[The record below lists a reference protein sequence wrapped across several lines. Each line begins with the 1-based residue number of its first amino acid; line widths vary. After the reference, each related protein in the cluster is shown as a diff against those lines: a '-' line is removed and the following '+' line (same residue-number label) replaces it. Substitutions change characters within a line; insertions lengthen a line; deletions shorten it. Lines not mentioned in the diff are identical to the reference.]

1 MYLSNNPYI
10 YNYKNTQ
17 QMTENELSKIVF
29 DAGLKIHK
37 KIGSGL
43 FENVYEECMFYELT
57 KSGFLVERQKLL
69 PIIYEDLK
77 IENAFRLDMIIEN
90 KVILEIKTVDYISPV
105 HKAQLLTYLK
115 MANCKLGMLLNFQ
128 SDVFKNGISRIVNNL

>member
-1 MYLSNNPYI
+1 
-10 YNYKNTQ
+10 
-17 QMTENELSKIVF
+17 MTENELSKIVF

>member
-1 MYLSNNPYI
+1 
-10 YNYKNTQ
+10 
-17 QMTENELSKIVF
+17 MTENELSKVVF

-37 KIGSGL
+37 KLGAGL
-43 FENVYEECMFYELT
+43 FEHVYEECLFYELSKT
-57 KSGFLVERQKLL
+57 GLLIERQKLF

-90 KVILEIKTVDYISPV
+90 KLILEIKTVEYINSI

-115 MANCKLGMLLNFQ
+115 MTNCKLGLLLNFQ
-128 SDVFKNGISRIVNNL
+128 SDVFKNGVTRIVNHL

>member
-1 MYLSNNPYI
+1 MHR
-10 YNYKNTQ
+10 NTNTI
-17 QMTENELSKIVF
+17 TENELSKVVF

-37 KIGSGL
+37 KLGAGL
-43 FENVYEECMFYELT
+43 FEHVYEECLFYELSKT
-57 KSGFLVERQKLL
+57 GLLIERQKLF

-90 KVILEIKTVDYISPV
+90 KLILEIKTVEYINSI

-115 MANCKLGMLLNFQ
+115 MTNSKLGLLLNFQ
-128 SDVFKNGISRIVNNL
+128 SDVFKNGVTRIVNHL